1 MRFKLNKKAG
11 IAVLVGIA
19 VIVLGALLMQVAQKY
34 EFSHSGTEV
43 PSDSQE
49 EDTGD
54 VYYQGQ
60 WYTKRTDLD
69 TVLLM
74 GVDKYEADTQNTTY
88 ENDQQ
93 ADFLFLVVFDPQS
106 QTYTPIHLNRDTMTD
121 IKILGVSGT
130 GAGSFEGQLA
140 LAHTFGSG
148 KEDSCI
154 NQVDAVSNLLYGV
167 KIDHYIALTMDA
179 VATLNDLAGGVTLTV
194 RDDFSAVDDTLKK
207 GETVTLMGKHAL
219 TYVRNRMDVA
229 DGTNLSRME
238 RQRQYLIALQEQ
250 LTKCEKADPDF
261 AQRAALS
268 IADYMVSDYSANQLQ
283 DFSEKMSSYKAK
295 DVQTLPGEAV
305 MGKEYVEYYV
315 DDAAVQD
322 IVMQI
327 FYQPVSDTA
336 QVDK

>member
-1 MRFKLNKKAG
+1 
-11 IAVLVGIA
+11 
-19 VIVLGALLMQVAQKY
+19 
-34 EFSHSGTEV
+34 
-43 PSDSQE
+43 
-49 EDTGD
+49 
-54 VYYQGQ
+54 
-60 WYTKRTDLD
+60 
-69 TVLLM
+69 
-74 GVDKYEADTQNTTY
+74 
-88 ENDQQ
+88 
-93 ADFLFLVVFDPQS
+93 
-106 QTYTPIHLNRDTMTD
+106 
-121 IKILGVSGT
+121 
-130 GAGSFEGQLA
+130 
-140 LAHTFGSG
+140 
-148 KEDSCI
+148 
-154 NQVDAVSNLLYGV
+154 
-167 KIDHYIALTMDA
+167 MDA

-219 TYVRNRMDVA
+219 TYVRHRMDVA

-295 DVQTLPGEAV
+295 DVLTLPGEAV

-322 IVMQI
+322 MVMQI